1 MQLSED
7 ALSYLE
13 EILKA
18 RGNLEDFYQ
27 LPALRYPL
35 DDIRRILQ
43 EAGVSANHEEL
54 VQWVVQAVG
63 RGELGVGEV
72 INRLR
77 HIAINLQRSETLLR
91 DYAELASWRGDRARI
106 DLLQLDAELERIRR
120 IVEEALRNK
129 LEVEVVNIFGRG
141 SIFFLVVKLSNVGS
155 SVLKPLTITAE
166 GAYTCRVHGSFEKLY
181 PGQNAN
187 YVVEVE
193 LPTSV
198 SQVIL
203 SIRYRNEL
211 RGIDTVSTPPIP
223 VKVEEK
229 VLEPDDLLGIPVPE
243 ALNLET
249 QPVTYIPYTVDSINN
264 WIVKGELGRG
274 GRCEVLLVEKEGK
287 RGAMKLPIE
296 AWETGKG
303 FKPKA
308 IIRQDVSDNII
319 TYWELLKKLGRIK
332 LVHVVEPLD
341 GGFWEGAPYVVEEYC
356 EKGSLA
362 RVIRERGSL
371 TLKSALLIGIQ
382 LAQTLLAAYEHAG
395 VKAHNDVKP
404 ENVLFDSGGVVHLT
418 DFHAARALDV
428 TVSRDRIPGTPY
440 YSDFENVDERSDV
453 KGLARTIADALVGLD
468 WRRRGSP
475 LEDIA
480 RIQPVELKEL
490 IYKACSPNRRERPTM
505 KAFLSGLVAVYQES
519 SGHSGFLRRR

>member
-1 MQLSED
+1 MSED

-319 TYWELLKKLGRIK
+319 TYWELLKK
-332 LVHVVEPLD
+332 
-341 GGFWEGAPYVVEEYC
+341 
-356 EKGSLA
+356 
-362 RVIRERGSL
+362 
-371 TLKSALLIGIQ
+371 
-382 LAQTLLAAYEHAG
+382 
-395 VKAHNDVKP
+395 
-404 ENVLFDSGGVVHLT
+404 
-418 DFHAARALDV
+418 
-428 TVSRDRIPGTPY
+428 
-440 YSDFENVDERSDV
+440 
-453 KGLARTIADALVGLD
+453 
-468 WRRRGSP
+468 
-475 LEDIA
+475 
-480 RIQPVELKEL
+480 
-490 IYKACSPNRRERPTM
+490 
-505 KAFLSGLVAVYQES
+505 
-519 SGHSGFLRRR
+519 